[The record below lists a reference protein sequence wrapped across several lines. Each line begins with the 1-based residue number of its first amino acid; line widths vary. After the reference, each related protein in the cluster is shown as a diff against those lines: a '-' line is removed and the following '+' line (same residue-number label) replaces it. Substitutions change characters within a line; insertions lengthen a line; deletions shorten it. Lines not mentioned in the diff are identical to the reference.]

1 MTKKYRVTLTRA
13 EREEL
18 ERLLARG
25 KADIRKIKHAQ
36 ILLKADEADG
46 GPAWPDARIAEA
58 FAAGITT
65 VERVRQRFVEEGLA
79 SALSPYRGGKRIYER
94 KLDGAQEAHLI
105 ALACS
110 PPPDGQARWTLR
122 LLAQRMVELA
132 YVDTLSYE
140 TVRQTLKKNALKPHR
155 RKMWCIP
162 DKPSAEFVDHME
174 DVLEV
179 YHRPYDPKRPVVCVD
194 ETFKQLIGETREP
207 LPMRPGTVERYDYIY
222 TRNGVASLFLACEPL
237 AGWRHLAVTD
247 HRCRSDWAVFIRAL
261 LEGRYRDAEKLVL
274 VMDQL
279 NTHSPAS
286 LYEAFP
292 PEEAKRLAD
301 RLEIHHTP
309 KHGSWLNQ
317 AEIEL
322 SVLARQ
328 CLSRRIAHQ
337 DTLERQIEGWEERR
351 NAASPQ
357 IKWQFTTQ
365 DARIKLRSLYPSA
378 HA

>member
-1 MTKKYRVTLTRA
+1 
-13 EREEL
+13 
-18 ERLLARG
+18 
-25 KADIRKIKHAQ
+25 
-36 ILLKADEADG
+36 
-46 GPAWPDARIAEA
+46 
-58 FAAGITT
+58 
-65 VERVRQRFVEEGLA
+65 
-79 SALSPYRGGKRIYER
+79 
-94 KLDGAQEAHLI
+94 
-105 ALACS
+105 
-110 PPPDGQARWTLR
+110 
-122 LLAQRMVELA
+122 
-132 YVDTLSYE
+132 
-140 TVRQTLKKNALKPHR
+140 
-155 RKMWCIP
+155 MWCIP
-162 DKPSAEFVDHME
+162 EKPSAEFVFHME

-194 ETFKQLIGETREP
+194 ETFKQLIGETRQP
-207 LPMRPGTVERYDYIY
+207 LPMRPGTVERFDYVY

-309 KHGSWLNQ
+309 KHGSWLNM

-328 CLSRRIAHQ
+328 CLSRRTAHQ
-337 DTLERQIEGWEERR
+337 DTLKRQIASWEERR
-351 NAASPQ
+351 NAARPQ

-365 DARIKLRSLYPSA
+365 DARIKLRSLYPSVHARQRTSDVWADTAYRSKANERHLADNGLRSRIHRKKPKGKPMPAPMARANGRKSKVRAAVEHVFA
-378 HA
+378 HQKGPMGLVVRTIGLARARVKIGLANLVFNMKRMIWLTRPLAAA